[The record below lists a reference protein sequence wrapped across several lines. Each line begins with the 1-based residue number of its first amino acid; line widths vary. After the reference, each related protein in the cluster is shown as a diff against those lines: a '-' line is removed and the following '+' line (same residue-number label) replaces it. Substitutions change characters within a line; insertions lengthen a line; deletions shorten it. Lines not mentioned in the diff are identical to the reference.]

1 MQAALTAELTRL
13 EALANQREHEVH
25 ALKRELRDV
34 ERDHGRELRTLRE
47 AAGSEALTKATL
59 QVEALQAQLA
69 EETAAKQRNKR
80 KFEAEADHLREETEK
95 ERLEKHVFE
104 ERIARLELQVKQ
116 EKEKAA
122 SDASKG
128 GSTLQAVAG
137 GAAADV
143 LAEAHQNLIEQVE
156 DLSARLLDAEEKKR
170 WALEDL
176 ANRCDRVA
184 DLELELDKLKDTAGE
199 SAGNSGE
206 LQEMRA
212 GRDVAERKLQ
222 ETQKILWSEEA
233 KVSKLT
239 VNVQILQKK
248 LERKKQEEEARKE
261 RDSRPSAATTPA
273 PSQPKPAPH
282 PPQPSGGWMPS
293 LGLGGFLRGGGK
305 DTDSDSVLRGGGGG
319 STT

>member
-69 EETAAKQRNKR
+69 EEVATKQRNKR

-104 ERIARLELQVKQ
+104 ERIARLELQLKQ
-116 EKEKAA
+116 EKDKAA
-122 SDASKG
+122 SEVSRG
-128 GSTLQAVAG
+128 TGTLQAVAG
-137 GAAADV
+137 DAAADV

-184 DLELELDKLKDTAGE
+184 DLELELDKLKDAGE
-199 SAGNSGE
+199 SAENSGE
-206 LQEMRA
+206 VQEMRVA
-212 GRDVAERKLQ
+212 RDVAERKLQ
-222 ETQKILWSEEA
+222 EMQKMLWSEEA

-239 VNVQILQKK
+239 VDMQVRHDL
-248 LERKKQEEEARKE
+248 
-261 RDSRPSAATTPA
+261 
-273 PSQPKPAPH
+273 
-282 PPQPSGGWMPS
+282 
-293 LGLGGFLRGGGK
+293 
-305 DTDSDSVLRGGGGG
+305 
-319 STT
+319 